1 MATEFQRPFTKLKQ
15 TIFSLLL
22 LQKTTLSMDYKSE
35 DQKEN
40 EIVNLETVMKK
51 SVALTSWNFSQKEM

>member
-1 MATEFQRPFTKLKQ
+1 
-15 TIFSLLL
+15 
-22 LQKTTLSMDYKSE
+22 MDYKSE

-51 SVALTSWNFSQKEM
+51 SVALTSWNFSQKEMQAALQKAFNFSDS